1 MTKLSVVVVLA
12 VVALL
17 LFPVMAFAD
26 TPPEIPCRFYGDVT
40 VDGEDVAGGTVIQA
54 IIGGEVVGEITT
66 TTDAAGGS
74 SYGVKVVQP
83 EGASYE
89 GATVSFKIGAQT
101 ADQTDTW
108 VRGGNVNVDLSI
120 GEPGPNGGGTQ
131 GPAGP
136 AGPTGPTGPT
146 GPAGP
151 EGDPGEP
158 GEDAAGGI
166 ALPVVA
172 LVIAII
178 AAGMAAMGM
187 LRKI

>member
-40 VDGEDVAGGTVIQA
+40 VDGEDVADGTAIQA
-54 IIGGEVVGEITT
+54 LIGGEVVAEVTT
-66 TTDAAGGS
+66 TTDAGGS

-83 EGASYE
+83 AGASYE

-108 VRGGNVNVDLSI
+108 VRGMNVNVDLSVGEAGPSNGGVKGDQ
-120 GEPGPNGGGTQ
+120 GEPGEKGDKGD
-131 GPAGP
+131 
-136 AGPTGPTGPT
+136 TGDPGAP
-146 GPAGP
+146 GA
-151 EGDPGEP
+151 PGEP

-187 LRKI
+187 RRKI